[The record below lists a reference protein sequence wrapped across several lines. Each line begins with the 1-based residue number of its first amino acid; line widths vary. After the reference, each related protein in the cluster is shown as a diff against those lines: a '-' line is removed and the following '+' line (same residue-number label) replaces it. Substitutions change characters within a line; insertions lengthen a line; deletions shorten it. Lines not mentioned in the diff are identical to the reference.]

1 MIRGAPAER
10 MTAIRHV
17 VAAGWWAAEAGAAG
31 ARMAGTPAEYTY
43 GGIGGTIGGCPKL
56 GRIRTNGG
64 VGPTSPPTPRDLAG
78 LTSPGTHGPT
88 VWIIAW
94 IITRA
99 DI

>member
-1 MIRGAPAER
+1 MPETRSDQDER
-10 MTAIRHV
+10 
-17 VAAGWWAAEAGAAG
+17 
-31 ARMAGTPAEYTY
+31 
-43 GGIGGTIGGCPKL
+43 
-56 GRIRTNGG
+56 GG
-64 VGPTSPPTPRDLAG
+64 VGPTSPPTPQDPAG